1 MKDFKA
7 GSIVNT
13 RNRDWIVLPSTD
25 IDLLLLKP
33 LGGSDDEITA
43 IYKPLNLSSDK
54 VFSSEFPYP
63 TADDIGD
70 LRTSKILYNA
80 SRLSF
85 RSGAGPFRSIGKLS
99 FRPRSYQMVPLIMA
113 LKQSDPVR
121 MLIADDVGVGKTI
134 EAMLIVKE
142 MLERGEIK
150 RFAVICLPHLCE
162 QWQQELRDKF
172 GIEAVIIRSNTQA
185 QLDREIQAVTDIS
198 VYHYY
203 PFQVISVDYIKSDT
217 RRQVYIQEGPELIIV
232 DEAHTCTKPA
242 GASRGQQQR
251 YKLIFDIAKKPKQHL
266 LLLTA
271 TPHSGK
277 QEEFQSLLGLLKQE
291 YETLDILTVEPAKR
305 KEIARYFV
313 QRRRADVEKWMDED
327 TRFPVR
333 ESEEIYYEL
342 SEKYSSIYS
351 ELLDFA
357 QEITK
362 KTEQKQNQQRFNYW
376 TALALLRGVMSS
388 PEAGSEMLVNRI
400 QKSEDIEVDSETAE
414 NPLLDD
420 DYGFEG
426 DYSPSS
432 IISKSELS
440 STQNKILRD
449 IAIKLESLRNF
460 NDDKKAAL
468 CFEVLFN
475 WVNEG
480 FNVVVFCKYIAT
492 AKYLG
497 KILEEGFKKKYKDL
511 GIQVIT
517 SEEPDEVRK
526 QRIEDMVKFKKRI
539 LIATDCISEGVNLQG
554 LFTAVIHYDLPWNPN
569 KIEQREGRV
578 DRFGQEAEVV
588 KTCLIY
594 GKDNPIDGVVLD
606 VIIRKI
612 KQIRKDIFISIPFPE
627 DSKSMMDAVL
637 HTVLLSPRKR
647 SDTGQVTLEFDESEV
662 INDYKSRVT
671 KEIEAAAKR
680 EQESRSIFAQNSIN
694 AKEIEGDL
702 KITDEFLGKPKDV
715 EEFVV
720 DSLTTTGVQIDKF
733 KNGYK
738 LFTGNL
744 PGVLKELLPQE
755 SNILLSFV
763 SPTPEGYL
771 YIGRNH
777 PFVEQLC
784 NYLIANSL
792 NHDIEY
798 GPARAAV
805 IKSNKVSIKTTLLLF
820 RVRNVI
826 EEKVTK
832 KQIIAEEM
840 IMIGYEGSVSDGLKI
855 LPESEV
861 KEVLFNTS
869 ASSNLSIEARR
880 DFFDYEIEN
889 IKLMQDKFNEI
900 AYSRSVELVEAHERF
915 RKLAGGHNYQAVKP
929 VLPMDLMGVYILL
942 PE

>member
-25 IDLLLLKP
+25 SDLLLLKP

-43 IYKPLNLSSDK
+43 IYKPLNLSSDN
-54 VFSSEFPYP
+54 VVSSEFPFP
-63 TADDIGD
+63 SSEDIGD

-85 RSGAGPFRSIGKLS
+85 RNGAGPFRSIGKLS

-113 LKQSDPVR
+113 LKQSNPIR

-142 MLERGEIK
+142 LLERGEIK
-150 RFAVICLPHLCE
+150 RFAVVCLPHLCE

-185 QLDREIQAVTDIS
+185 QLDREIDTVSDVS

-203 PFQVISVDYIKSDT
+203 PYQVISVDYIKSDS
-217 RRQVYIQEGPELIIV
+217 RRQIYIQECPELIIV

-251 YKLIFDIAKKPKQHL
+251 YKLIFDIAKKPNQNL

-291 YETLDILTVEPAKR
+291 FETLDLLSVEQAKR

-313 QRRRADVEKWMDED
+313 QRRRADVEKWMNED
-327 TRFPVR
+327 TSFPERKSIEV
-333 ESEEIYYEL
+333 SYEL
-342 SEKYSSIYS
+342 SDNYSTIYS

-357 QEITK
+357 QELTK
-362 KTEQKQNQQRFNYW
+362 KTEKKQNQQRFNYW

-388 PEAGSEMLVNRI
+388 PDAGAEMLVNRI
-400 QKSEDIEVDSETAE
+400 QKTEDIEVENE
-414 NPLLDD
+414 EQNPLLDD

-432 IISKSELS
+432 IIGKTELS
-440 STQNKILRD
+440 SAQNKKLHE
-449 IAIKLESLRNF
+449 IAVKLEKLRNF
-460 NDDKKAAL
+460 KDDKKAAL
-468 CFEVLFN
+468 CYEVLTN
-475 WVNEG
+475 WLNEG
-480 FNVVVFCKYIAT
+480 FNIVVFCKYIAT

-497 KILEEGFKKKYKDL
+497 RVLEEGFKKKYKDL
-511 GIQVIT
+511 RIQVIT

-526 QRIEDMVKFKKRI
+526 QRIEEMVKFKKRI
-539 LIATDCISEGVNLQG
+539 LIATDCISEGVNLQS

-578 DRFGQEAEVV
+578 DRFGQNVKVV

-627 DSKSMMDAVL
+627 DSKSIMDAVL
-637 HTVLLSPRKR
+637 HTVLLSPKKKT
-647 SDTGQVTLEFDESEV
+647 DTGQVTLEFDESEV
-662 INDYKSRVT
+662 INEYKNRVT

-680 EQESRSIFAQNSIN
+680 EKESRSIFAQNTIN
-694 AKEIEGDL
+694 ANEIEGDL
-702 KITDEFLGKPKDV
+702 KITDEFLGKPADV
-715 EEFVV
+715 EDFVI
-720 DSLTTTGVQIDKF
+720 DSLTTFGVQIDKF
-733 KNGYK
+733 NNGYK
-738 LFTGNL
+738 LYTGNL
-744 PGVLKELLPQE
+744 PGILKELLP
-755 SNILLSFV
+755 SDNYVLVSFV

-771 YIGRNH
+771 YLGRNH
-777 PFVEQLC
+777 QFVEQLC
-784 NYLIANSL
+784 NYLIANSI
-792 NHDIEY
+792 NHQLEY

-805 IKSNKVSIKTTLLLF
+805 IKTYKVQIKTTLLLF

-826 EEKVTK
+826 EEKVSK

-840 IMIGYEGSVSDGLKI
+840 ILIGYEGSVSNGLKI
-855 LPESEV
+855 IPEIEV
-861 KEVLFNTS
+861 KDILFNTS

-880 DFFDYEIEN
+880 DFFNHEIEN
-889 IKLMQDKFNEI
+889 IKLMQDIFNDI
-900 AYSRSVELVEAHERF
+900 AYSRSIELVNAHERF

-929 VLPMDLMGVYILL
+929 VLPMDLLGVYILL
-942 PE
+942 PD

>member
-7 GSIVNT
+7 GSIVNA
-13 RNRDWIVLPSTD
+13 RNRDWIVLPCTD
-25 IDLLLLKP
+25 SGLLILKP

-43 IYKPLNLSSDK
+43 IYKPLNLSSDI
-54 VFSSEFPYP
+54 VVSSEFPYP
-63 TADDIGD
+63 TSEDIGD

-85 RSGAGPFRSIGKLS
+85 RNGAGPFRSIGKLS

-113 LKQSDPVR
+113 LKQSNPIR

-142 MLERGEIK
+142 LLERGEIK

-185 QLDREIQAVTDIS
+185 QLDREIDAVSDVS

-203 PFQVISVDYIKSDT
+203 PYQVISVDYIKSDS
-217 RRQVYIQEGPELIIV
+217 RRQIYIQECPELIIV

-251 YKLIFDIAKKPKQHL
+251 YKLIFDIAKKPKQNL

-277 QEEFQSLLGLLKQE
+277 QEEFQSLLGLLKHE
-291 YETLDILTVEPAKR
+291 FETLDLLSVEQAKR

-313 QRRRADVEKWMDED
+313 QRRRADVEKWMNED
-327 TRFPVR
+327 TSFPERKSIEVP
-333 ESEEIYYEL
+333 YEL
-342 SEKYSSIYS
+342 SDKYSTIYS

-357 QEITK
+357 QELTK

-388 PEAGSEMLVNRI
+388 PEAGAEMLVNRI
-400 QKSEDIEVDSETAE
+400 QKTEDIEVEDEE
-414 NPLLDD
+414 QNPLLDD

-432 IISKSELS
+432 IIGKTELS
-440 STQNKILRD
+440 STQNKKLHE
-449 IAIKLESLRNF
+449 IAVKLENLRNF
-460 NDDKKAAL
+460 KDDKKAAL
-468 CFEVLFN
+468 CYEVLVN
-475 WVNEG
+475 WLNEG
-480 FNVVVFCKYIAT
+480 FNIVVFCKYIAT

-497 KILEEGFKKKYKDL
+497 RVLEEGFKKKYKDL

-526 QRIEDMVKFKKRI
+526 QRIEEMIKFKKRI
-539 LIATDCISEGVNLQG
+539 LIATDCISEGVNLQS

-578 DRFGQEAEVV
+578 DRFGQNAKVV

-627 DSKSMMDAVL
+627 DSKSIMDAVL
-637 HTVLLSPRKR
+637 HTVLLSPKKR
-647 SDTGQVTLEFDESEV
+647 TDTGQVTLEFDESEV
-662 INDYKSRVT
+662 INDYKNRVT

-680 EQESRSIFAQNSIN
+680 EKESRSIFAQNTIN
-694 AKEIEGDL
+694 ANEIEGDL
-702 KITDEFLGKPKDV
+702 KITDEFLGKPSDV
-715 EEFVV
+715 EDFVI
-720 DSLTTTGVQIDKF
+720 DSLTTFGVQIDKF

-738 LFTGNL
+738 LYTGNL
-744 PGVLKELLPQE
+744 PGILKELLPLG
-755 SNILLSFV
+755 NFVLISFV

-771 YIGRNH
+771 YLGRNH
-777 PFVEQLC
+777 QFVEQLC

-792 NHDIEY
+792 NHKIEY

-805 IKSNKVSIKTTLLLF
+805 IKTHKVKIKTTLLLF

-826 EEKVTK
+826 EEKVSK

-855 LPESEV
+855 LPENEV

-869 ASSNLSIEARR
+869 ASSNLSLEARR
-880 DFFDYEIEN
+880 DFFDHEIEN

-900 AYSRSVELVEAHERF
+900 AFSRSEELVEAHERF

-942 PE
+942 PD